1 MRINNLHY
9 NAYAG
14 AFEASVDIQ
23 REGRTFRYPCRLFG
37 PQSMDPST
45 VAAGL
50 AGRALRMSDTES
62 GYAK

>member
-9 NAYAG
+9 NAQSG

-23 REGRTFRYPCRLFG
+23 RDGRMFRYPCQLFG
-37 PQSMDPST
+37 PQTMDPTT

-50 AGRALRMSDTES
+50 ADRALRMSDT
-62 GYAK
+62 ARV

>member
-9 NAYAG
+9 NARSG

-23 REGRTFRYPCRLFG
+23 RDGRTFRYPCELVG
-37 PQSMDPST
+37 PQSMDPAT

-50 AGRALRMSDTES
+50 AHRAMKMSDT
-62 GYAK
+62 ARV